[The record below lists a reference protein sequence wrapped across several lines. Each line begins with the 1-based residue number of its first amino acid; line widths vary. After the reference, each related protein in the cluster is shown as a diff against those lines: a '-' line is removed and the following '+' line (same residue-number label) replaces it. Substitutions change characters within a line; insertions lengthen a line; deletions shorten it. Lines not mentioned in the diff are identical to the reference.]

1 MELME
6 IIRGSFGLVWDG
18 CTADTCDGAS
28 GEYLKYNNPHKMAL
42 YLASGLPV
50 IVWDESAMA
59 EFVTKEKCGLT
70 VADLG
75 MIPDILRSLSNED
88 YELMRINACRIGSGM
103 RKGVHISTAV
113 ERALG
118 LLK

>member
-1 MELME
+1 
-6 IIRGSFGLVWDG
+6 
-18 CTADTCDGAS
+18 
-28 GEYLKYNNPHKMAL
+28 
-42 YLASGLPV
+42 
-50 IVWDESAMA
+50 
-59 EFVTKEKCGLT
+59 
-70 VADLG
+70 